1 MNVFNRRGAKTR
13 SRQARASCRIDSLK
27 LEEGDQRVE
36 VSVPSF
42 DEDSGHGHNQCGTH
56 SRRVLVSATGE
67 CTPVNDDG
75 DSIPGDDVDESVG
88 VREVTRQRQT
98 RKLSLPHMSFGK
110 LTGSFE
116 DKIIDAFIWLRKQT
130 QGKQIHATK
139 VQQKNLLK
147 ICHKLLA
154 EL

>member
-1 MNVFNRRGAKTR
+1 MF
-13 SRQARASCRIDSLK
+13 
-27 LEEGDQRVE
+27 
-36 VSVPSF
+36 
-42 DEDSGHGHNQCGTH
+42 
-56 SRRVLVSATGE
+56 RVLVSATGE

-75 DSIPGDDVDESVG
+75 DLIPGDDVDESVG

-116 DKIIDAFIWLRKQT
+116 DKIIDAFMWLRKQT

-139 VQQKNLLK
+139 VQQKASWKSAINCLQSSDHYNSSIPKPLDPK
-147 ICHKLLA
+147 WIVSQSSHLIMITYQLI
-154 EL
+154 

>member
-1 MNVFNRRGAKTR
+1 
-13 SRQARASCRIDSLK
+13 
-27 LEEGDQRVE
+27 
-36 VSVPSF
+36 
-42 DEDSGHGHNQCGTH
+42 
-56 SRRVLVSATGE
+56 VSATGE